1 MILVGQYDSPFVR
14 RVAISLLV
22 LEFPFEQDTRSVF
35 ADFDEM
41 RRVNPLGRIPSLVLD
56 SGETLI
62 DSFAILDWLD
72 REVGAERALVP
83 QAGPARTRAM
93 QIIALAAGAIEKFG
107 AVNYEEIIRPAPHRW
122 HRLDRALPDTGAG
135 RAGSAGAGGL
145 AETRAPGPGANH
157 EWLPA
162 GLSRAFNADA
172 AYAGALSQTSRVLDG
187 LHGEAG
193 VRGHPSRRIRGAP
206 RLKHSVR

>member
-122 HRLDRALPDTGAG
+122 PAWIARCRTQALGALDRLEQEAWPKPERLDQVQITSGCLLGY
-135 RAGSAGAGGL
+135 L
-145 AETRAPGPGANH
+145 
-157 EWLPA
+157 
-162 GLSRAFNADA
+162 
-172 AYAGALSQTSRVLDG
+172 ALSMPTLLTPAHYPR
-187 LHGEAG
+187 LHGFWMGCMARPEFEATQVG
-193 VRGHPSRRIRGAP
+193 EYAVPRG
-206 RLKHSVR
+206 